1 MHEIV
6 VFRAFNDDIGY
17 TLALFGSKVTD
28 MALTHPPLTYV
39 GSRSGQ
45 VKFRSVTSGDLLKF
59 DFPAVIFGPEFESDG
74 QIKLGHLVY

>member
-17 TLALFGSKVTD
+17 TLALFGSKVTG
-28 MALTHPPLTYV
+28 MTLTRLPLTYV
-39 GSRSGQ
+39 RSRQ

-59 DFPAVIFGPEFESDG
+59 DSPGVIFGPEFESDG
-74 QIKLGHLVY
+74 QIKLRHLVY